1 MSGLADITREEAQA
15 RVDRINA
22 FRAELDELER
32 RGAFSLTDQQR
43 AQLND
48 YHHTLLAALSERFEV
63 DRSRAESQLSVG
75 LRIVSLIGAV
85 ACTAA
90 AVLFFQRF
98 WGLLSTPVQV
108 AVVWVAPLAALAG
121 AVATARVER
130 TLYFTAL
137 LSTLAF
143 GCFVMNVWVLGTV
156 LNARPSPR
164 AFLVW
169 SAFAFALAYV
179 WDLRLLLAAGA
190 ICAISFFSTSLV
202 GWYGLPLDVVL
213 DRPESVLLPAAL
225 VAAFA
230 QAEINRTRYGF
241 SQTLRLAGLAPLS
254 LAVLI
259 LSESGIQSQM
269 PLATKTIEHLY
280 QLAGFALAT
289 GMLIVGIRRRW
300 TETVNLGAA
309 FFGVLLLLRYVDWW
323 WDVIPKYVFFL
334 IVGLTA
340 IALMVLLRRLRRS
353 AGAAS

>member
-15 RVDRINA
+15 RVNRINA
-22 FRAELDELER
+22 FRAELDEVQR
-32 RGAFSLTDQQR
+32 QGAISLTDEQR
-43 AQLND
+43 AQLHG
-48 YHHTLLAALSERFEV
+48 YHHTLLAALNERFEV
-63 DRSRAESQLSVG
+63 DRSGAESQLSLG
-75 LRIVSLIGAV
+75 LRIVSLLGAA

-98 WGLLSTPVQV
+98 WGLLSTPVQI

-137 LSTLAF
+137 LSIVAF
-143 GCFVMNVWVLGTV
+143 GCFVMNVYVLGTI

-169 SAFAFALAYV
+169 SAFAFALAYA
-179 WDLRLLLAAGA
+179 WELRLLLAAGA
-190 ICAISFFSTSLV
+190 ICAITFFSTSIV
-202 GWYGLPLDVVL
+202 NWYRMPLDVVL

-225 VAAFA
+225 VAVFA
-230 QAEINRTRYGF
+230 QAEINRVRYGF
-241 SQTLRLAGLAPLS
+241 SQTLRLTGLAPLAV
-254 LAVLI
+254 AVLI
-259 LSESGIQSQM
+259 LSEAGSQSQL
-269 PLATKTIEHLY
+269 PLATGTIEHLY
-280 QLAGFALAT
+280 QLVGFTLAA

-309 FFGVLLLLRYVDWW
+309 LFGILLLLRYVDWW
-323 WDVIPKYVFFL
+323 WDVMPKYVFFL

-353 AGAAS
+353 AGEAT